1 MRGTP
6 THDHDHELP
15 FLISDELRSNE
26 QTNIN
31 NDLDED
37 EKGMDIP
44 ITNAFYE
51 TELFWLGFRDHIGDY
66 ILYISLVALIA
77 IVNRVQTI
85 PQKSIEKVKL
95 INIVEIYS
103 DKFIEKIEKL
113 DLNKLSNCILDM
125 KFTSHKNNFI
135 LTYKRHQVQHRKIK
149 TTQTSKKED

>member
-1 MRGTP
+1 MVN
-6 THDHDHELP
+6 
-15 FLISDELRSNE
+15 FSSDELRSNE

-125 KFTSHKNNFI
+125 KFTSHNEVSLPHLVQAPI
-135 LTYKRHQVQHRKIK
+135 QAALISYKQFYDMIRNTIFTLKLFF
-149 TTQTSKKED
+149 

>member
-1 MRGTP
+1 MCNLKLAQRGAG
-6 THDHDHELP
+6 THPGKLP
-15 FLISDELRSNE
+15 FVRESTPL
-26 QTNIN
+26 
-31 NDLDED
+31 
-37 EKGMDIP
+37 P
-44 ITNAFYE
+44 
-51 TELFWLGFRDHIGDY
+51 TELFWLGSRDHIGDY

-125 KFTSHKNNFI
+125 KFTSHYEVSLPHLVQATIQAALISYKQFYDMIKNTIFT
-135 LTYKRHQVQHRKIK
+135 LKLFF
-149 TTQTSKKED
+149 